1 MRTPQTQIYSYGRP
15 EMSTFG
21 IFRGRNVLAIRSVA
35 EMSVAELSEH
45 RSHSVAVT
53 MGNCRHK
60 VKVFHIPLGWGVV
73 TNDLCI
79 KTKESM

>member
-21 IFRGRNVLAIRSVA
+21 IFRGRNVQAIRSVA
-35 EMSVAELSEH
+35 EMSEH

-53 MGNCRHK
+53 MG
-60 VKVFHIPLGWGVV
+60 
-73 TNDLCI
+73 TAD
-79 KTKESM
+79 TKSKSSTFLWAGAWSQMTSA